1 MVQNTSDAGVI
12 FDVDPLEA
20 AKSRRRV
27 FDMVIA
33 ERAPVMGMHLGF
45 PGLMQLEQHGE
56 GYKLISLPWRH
67 TI

>member
-1 MVQNTSDAGVI
+1 
-12 FDVDPLEA
+12 
-20 AKSRRRV
+20 V